1 MVQSLIHL
9 PDEIL
14 SSILCHSSPQ
24 SCSAIEQT
32 HTRFRSV
39 TNEPLLWRR
48 YCLTH
53 YKFWSDYH
61 EIRWKSTCPVHSV
74 DWKALFVSRDQ
85 VDHSVTRI
93 LDGILGSQT
102 GRIEGFRSV
111 VEFGYDAK
119 DTLLR
124 HASVSSGED
133 VLARRWACLHGFGIF
148 CPQFV
153 TSCADLVILSPREKA
168 LAIASWLEAN
178 GLTGIDPG
186 REYHALDHNF
196 LGMALQNSE
205 HNSLPL
211 VSAVIYCFVARGIG
225 LNAQPCGFPFH
236 VHVIVTPQPG
246 WNMDGDPVG
255 AEKQGEPLYVDPF
268 RGARETLASA
278 LRSQLAFLGMSPLD
292 QLTILGESSPSA
304 VALRCGKNIL
314 NSIRLETQHPETPT
328 TSVDVVS
335 AKYAAIWSVMLLS
348 DDSRPADLRHYLP
361 RLMELFAADFPSDL
375 FLVEKYIVPLFRGMY
390 EHEHILESL
399 HVMRTVDE
407 IPRQV
412 RRRSGGNTNIRY
424 AVGQVFCH
432 RRYSY
437 TAIITGWDSECGAGE
452 QWMMRMGVDRLEAGR
467 YQSFYHVLVEDRS
480 VRYVAEENIEPI
492 LLKFSELPNSLTA
505 IAGKYFKCW
514 DEKNLMFISNM
525 RDEYPDD

>member
-148 CPQFV
+148 CPQVDQGFMV
-153 TSCADLVILSPREKA
+153 KDIMRA
-168 LAIASWLEAN
+168 L
-178 GLTGIDPG
+178 
-186 REYHALDHNF
+186 F
-196 LGMALQNSE
+196 
-205 HNSLPL
+205 
-211 VSAVIYCFVARGIG
+211 
-225 LNAQPCGFPFH
+225 
-236 VHVIVTPQPG
+236 
-246 WNMDGDPVG
+246 
-255 AEKQGEPLYVDPF
+255 
-268 RGARETLASA
+268 
-278 LRSQLAFLGMSPLD
+278 
-292 QLTILGESSPSA
+292 
-304 VALRCGKNIL
+304 
-314 NSIRLETQHPETPT
+314 
-328 TSVDVVS
+328 
-335 AKYAAIWSVMLLS
+335 
-348 DDSRPADLRHYLP
+348 
-361 RLMELFAADFPSDL
+361 
-375 FLVEKYIVPLFRGMY
+375 
-390 EHEHILESL
+390 
-399 HVMRTVDE
+399 
-407 IPRQV
+407 
-412 RRRSGGNTNIRY
+412 
-424 AVGQVFCH
+424 
-432 RRYSY
+432 
-437 TAIITGWDSECGAGE
+437 
-452 QWMMRMGVDRLEAGR
+452 
-467 YQSFYHVLVEDRS
+467 
-480 VRYVAEENIEPI
+480 
-492 LLKFSELPNSLTA
+492 
-505 IAGKYFKCW
+505 
-514 DEKNLMFISNM
+514 
-525 RDEYPDD
+525 